1 MAAEVSEIGQGYLDL
16 MTFVVGSL
24 IDPGTEFNVEVE
36 EDDDHVR
43 VNVLVPG
50 EVRGQVIGRGGRI
63 ARAMRSMV
71 SAADIGPA
79 NLKLTVDIV
88 D

>member
-1 MAAEVSEIGQGYLDL
+1 MSDQPSEIGQGYLEL
-16 MTFVVGSL
+16 MKYVVGSL

-36 EDDDHVR
+36 QEDDHVR
-43 VNVLVPG
+43 LNVLVPG
-50 EVRGQVIGRGGRI
+50 SVRGQVIGRGGRI

-79 NLKLTVDIV
+79 NLKTSVDIV

>member
-1 MAAEVSEIGQGYLDL
+1 MSEEVSEIGQNYLEL
-16 MTFVVGSL
+16 MKFVVGSL

-43 VNVLVPG
+43 LNVLVPG
-50 EVRGQVIGRGGRI
+50 SVRGQVIGRGGRI